1 MAQLLQRIS
10 SSGSQWVRTSRMN
23 MPVSANDNH
32 PPTLF
37 SAIKEAAST
46 LRETQIQISSV
57 LSVQADVQERINYW
71 QTELGNALADNP
83 VDVST
88 DNDLKQPSR
97 AGNVPPSHLCENPE
111 EVGES
116 WIS

>member
-1 MAQLLQRIS
+1 
-10 SSGSQWVRTSRMN
+10 
-23 MPVSANDNH
+23 MPVPVNDND

-37 SAIKEAAST
+37 LAIKEAAST
-46 LRETQIQISSV
+46 LRETQLQISSV

-71 QTELGNALADNP
+71 QTELGNALSDNP

-97 AGNVPPSHLCENPE
+97 AGNVPSHLCENPE